1 MNQMTFWLL
10 TSRILK
16 IISGQVLSETSLS
29 LEDMIEIKLD
39 IIHSISIYLLKI
51 IIGKIYKRYGLME
64 LDKFFKQKAD
74 EIKEMQN

>member
-10 TSRILK
+10 TSRIVK

-64 LDKFFKQKAD
+64 LDKFF
-74 EIKEMQN
+74 